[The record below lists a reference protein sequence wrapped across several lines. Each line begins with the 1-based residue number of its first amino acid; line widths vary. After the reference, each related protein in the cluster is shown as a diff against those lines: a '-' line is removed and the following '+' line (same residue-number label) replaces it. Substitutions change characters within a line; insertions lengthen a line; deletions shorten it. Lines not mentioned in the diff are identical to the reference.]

1 MRSAHPAA
9 FRLKRQSQERNEFIR
24 QERRKAVDLQHTF
37 PTLKLTGFIRYRPSR
52 MIRLSRLADYS
63 VVLMTHIACSPPMSH
78 SAQSVA
84 RATAIPL
91 PTASKLL
98 SSLAGAG
105 VLAATRGARGGYRL
119 ARRPEQ
125 ISVAEIVGTIDGPI
139 ALTQCIEHGP
149 GYCELE
155 GLCPSRTGW
164 QVINRAVRKAF
175 EEVSLADLV
184 SSAPMSADV
193 AYAPEAGEHDPVP
206 AQV

>member
-1 MRSAHPAA
+1 
-9 FRLKRQSQERNEFIR
+9 
-24 QERRKAVDLQHTF
+24 
-37 PTLKLTGFIRYRPSR
+37 
-52 MIRLSRLADYS
+52 MIRLSRLADYG
-63 VVLMTHIACSPPMSH
+63 VVLMTHIACSQPVSH

-98 SSLAGAG
+98 SALAGAG
-105 VLAATRGARGGYRL
+105 VLAAVRGARGGYRL

-125 ISVAEIVGTIDGPI
+125 ISVAEIVGAIDGPI

-164 QVINRAVRKAF
+164 HVINRAVRKAF
-175 EEVSLADLV
+175 EEVSLADLLTP
-184 SSAPMSADV
+184 APMSADV
-193 AYAPEAGEHDPVP
+193 AYAPEAGERERMP